1 MCVQPLRPGT
11 RGLPPGGDGPRRRF
25 LTGSP
30 VTACRVAAIHCG
42 EASPAI
48 AARYTD
54 ALASFCER
62 LPLLPFRGRARDDI
76 REGVR
81 LTTFKSRTVVA
92 YQVADDAVTVIGAFH
107 GGQEYDGPSRRGR

>member
-1 MCVQPLRPGT
+1 MTDRTVA
-11 RGLPPGGDGPRRRF
+11 F
-25 LTGSP
+25 SP
-30 VTACRVAAIHCG
+30 EALSQLVELQRYIVA

-54 ALASFCER
+54 ALVSFCER
-62 LPLLPFRGRARDDI
+62 LSLFPFRGRARNDI

-92 YQVADDAVTVIGAFH
+92 YQVADDAVTVIGVFH
-107 GGQEYDGPSRRGR
+107 GGQEYDGPSRRGG